1 MYQNFGTQVTVLQR
15 SARIVPEE
23 EPEISQSL
31 RQYLKEDGI
40 EIHTG
45 AEVLTAEQRAGRKV
59 VVARF
64 GDRKRTIEAD
74 ELLLATGRTP
84 NTAGLNLQAA
94 RVEVK
99 EDQGVKVDSEMRSTA
114 PDIFAAG
121 AVVGE
126 PMIEAGVAEGGYIAA
141 GKAPAN
147 PRPEREYRRV
157 ASAAV
162 T

>member
-74 ELLLATGRTP
+74 EVLLATGRTP
-84 NTAGLNLQAA
+84 NTAGLNLQSA

-114 PDIFAAG
+114 PNIFAAG
-121 AVVGE
+121 G
-126 PMIEAGVAEGGYIAA
+126 GVWETMPQNAPGKERYNAA
-141 GKAPAN
+141 GKALPGRG
-147 PRPEREYRRV
+147 PQKE
-157 ASAAV
+157 
-162 T
+162 